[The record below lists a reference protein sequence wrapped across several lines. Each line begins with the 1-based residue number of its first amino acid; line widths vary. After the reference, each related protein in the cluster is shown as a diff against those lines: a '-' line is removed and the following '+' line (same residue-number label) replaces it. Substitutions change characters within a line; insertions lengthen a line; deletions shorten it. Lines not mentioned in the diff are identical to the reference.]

1 MSGSHLRLPGRV
13 AIVTGAGTGLGR
25 ATALRFAR
33 EGAHVA
39 LVGRRPGPLHEVAAA
54 IAAEGGSAEVAPL
67 DVAEPGAMDAL
78 ADRLAAARGRVDCL
92 VAAAGIAVAREA
104 VLETTEEDWQE
115 TLRVNLTGVHRSCAA
130 VLRHMVR
137 QRGGAVVTISSIS
150 GQVAVP
156 KRASYAASKA
166 GVIGY
171 TRNIAVDYA
180 PWGIRANCICPGFVE
195 TDINRAFL
203 DTIRRDPEAW
213 KAFVATHPL
222 GLGRPEDVAD
232 AALFL
237 CSDEAR
243 WITGVDLSV
252 DGGYTAR

>member
-1 MSGSHLRLPGRV
+1 MSTALLRLAHKV
-13 AIVTGAGTGLGR
+13 SVVTGAGTGLGR
-25 ATALRFAR
+25 ATALAFAR
-33 EGAHVA
+33 EGSHVV
-39 LVGRRPGPLHEVAAA
+39 LVGRRPEPLAAVAQA
-54 IAAEGGSAEVAPL
+54 IRQAGGSAETAPL
-67 DVAEPGAMDAL
+67 DVAEPGAMDTL
-78 ADRLAAARGRVDCL
+78 ADRVAAERGHLDCL
-92 VAAAGIAVAREA
+92 VASAGVVVAREA
-104 VLETTEEDWQE
+104 VLETREEDWQE

-137 QRGGAVVTISSIS
+137 QHSGAIVTISSIS

-180 PWGIRANCICPGFVE
+180 PWNIRANCICPGFVE

-203 DTIRRDPEAW
+203 DDIHRDPAAW
-213 KAFVATHPL
+213 EAFVATHPL
-222 GLGRPEDVAD
+222 GLGRPEDVAA